1 MDKNI
6 EFFLNNIKKILKKEK
21 RFFFNNSKKS
31 DIFSLSEVFC
41 IYSDYIK
48 NDEINIEIKND
59 INELEN
65 NIIINKKR
73 IKLNYDFN
81 SRDLKIFFLDADSK
95 DIIYQTTIP
104 YCFFV
109 GLCIPD
115 ENGLLD
121 FVESIPLDDLYLKKR
136 IISLGE
142 RFKFIRY
149 IDKLDDINIIY
160 SKLTPFSCYNFKI
173 SFSFSFNTITPIC
186 VKLYLDDN
194 DKGQYILLFYNING
208 ELLCGYYNSS
218 LYNDVEIDITNKYFL
233 NLINE
238 LFNSLFI
245 SKDKLPAFFIEY
257 LENETKNRKT
267 LEEENYQQLY
277 ALIEKNNKEINKLIE
292 ENQRLCSLLGRRKP
306 ITHDMLFEKKYE
318 DNIEYY
324 VIKSEYINNLK
335 EYDLSKISFDNVF
348 IKGVDFRDTNIN
360 AFLLDLQKV
369 HNKDASECN
378 FSVNENNSKNYIFD
392 YNTDFTGVKLFGTK
406 MNNPHPC
413 LLNSSIYN
421 AYIDKE
427 TLLPNFYTNSLESID
442 SRGHIKTKHYF
453 NSN

>member
-1 MDKNI
+1 MNKNI
-6 EFFLNNIKKILKKEK
+6 ENFLNNIKKIIKKENN
-21 RFFFNNSKKS
+21 FFSNNSKKS
-31 DIFSLSEVFC
+31 DVFSLSEVFC
-41 IYSDYIK
+41 IYSNYIK
-48 NDEINIEIKND
+48 NDETNIEIRND

-73 IKLNYDFN
+73 INLNYDFN
-81 SRDLKIFFLDADSK
+81 YRDLKIFFLDADSK
-95 DIIYQTTIP
+95 DIIYQTSIP
-104 YCFFV
+104 YCFII
-109 GLCIPD
+109 GLYVPNG
-115 ENGLLD
+115 NGLPD
-121 FVESIPLDDLYLKKR
+121 FVESIPLDDLYLKER
-136 IISLGE
+136 IISLGA
-142 RFKFIRY
+142 RLKITRY
-149 IDKLDDINIIY
+149 TDKLDDINIIY

-173 SFSFSFNTITPIC
+173 SYSFSFNTVTPIC

-218 LYNDVEIDITNKYFL
+218 LCNDVEIDITNKYFL
-233 NLINE
+233 NLINQ

-257 LENETKNRKT
+257 LDNETKKT
-267 LEEENYQQLY
+267 SEEENNQQLY
-277 ALIEKNNKEINKLIE
+277 ELIEKNNKEINKLIE
-292 ENQRLCSLLGRRKP
+292 ENQKLSSLLGRRKP

-324 VIKSEYINNLK
+324 VIKSEYINKLK

-360 AFLLDLQKV
+360 TFLFNLQKV
-369 HNKDASECN
+369 YNKDASECN
-378 FSVNENNSKNYIFD
+378 FSVNEYNSDTYIFD
-392 YNTDFTGVKLFGTK
+392 YDTDFTGVKLFGTK

-427 TLLPNFYTNSLESID
+427 TLLPIFYANSLEYID